1 MTSCLRQE
9 ETNLEEEE
17 ETNLEEEE
25 TILEEE
31 EETNREEEE
40 EINLTSIILNC
51 LLFIPTQSLLSIF

>member
-17 ETNLEEEE
+17 ET
-25 TILEEE
+25 ILEEE
-31 EETNREEEE
+31 EETNLEEEEE
-40 EINLTSIILNC
+40 EINLASIILNC